1 MKVAVRIC
9 LAVGILVC
17 GNSMSD
23 DASKPFAPTLL
34 KFFSYHNDQT
44 DCRANPTTDSE
55 IMVNGGGEQWVI
67 IAPRR
72 VVAPE
77 SEQKRAGAPLDIEVA
92 EPLES
97 ILRTRLAD
105 SPRDRQFKEGASNVI
120 RIKIVSVSHD
130 VSYLGMGKAQAHIR
144 LDFYICAKGDV
155 PDTSTVKTVT
165 RNGPDISTLWHQP
178 RGSELQAGFR
188 KATDEG
194 LTAIVDYAF
203 RSSK

>member
-1 MKVAVRIC
+1 MNASVRIC
-9 LAVGILVC
+9 LAIGILVC
-17 GNSMSD
+17 GNSMSN
-23 DASKPFAPTLL
+23 DAPKPV
-34 KFFSYHNDQT
+34 KFFSYHSDQT
-44 DCRANPTTDSE
+44 DCRANPTTDAQ
-55 IMVNGGGEQWVI
+55 IVVNGEGEQWVI

-77 SEQKRAGAPLDIEVA
+77 SEQKRTGAPLDIEVA

-105 SPRDRQFKEGASNVI
+105 SPRDRQFKDGPSNVI
-120 RIKIVSVSHD
+120 RIRIVSVSHD

-144 LDFYICAKGDV
+144 LDFYICVRGDV
-155 PDTSTVKTVT
+155 PESSAVKTVT
-165 RNGPDISTLWHQP
+165 RNGPDINTLWHQP
-178 RGSELQAGFR
+178 RGNELQAGLR

>member
-1 MKVAVRIC
+1 MVEDRRTFEPTESREAAERLFIEDFDTWAMTGYYLYSKLLRSGV
-9 LAVGILVC
+9 
-17 GNSMSD
+17 SD
-23 DASKPFAPTLL
+23 HIDT
-34 KFFSYHNDQT
+34 
-44 DCRANPTTDSE
+44 
-55 IMVNGGGEQWVI
+55 GGGEQWVI